1 MQLNDTILALA
12 TGAGFSPRAML
23 RVAGPKVEEVSKRY
37 LGGTIAERRMV
48 AARFAFSDG
57 LSLPLLALKFVSP
70 ASYTGDDVLELFVPG
85 NPHLIE
91 KIEHDLLMLEGLR
104 RAEPGEFTAR
114 AYLRGKMSLEQAE
127 AVAATIHARSS
138 GQLEA
143 AQRLASGSTGREY
156 REIADELTTLLA
168 LVEAGIDFTDQE
180 DVVAI
185 SPDRLSKGITQLLVR
200 IEELGGHESS
210 RADRAMPRIVLAGAP
225 NAGKSTLFNALL
237 GRARAI
243 VSEAPGTTRDVLA
256 EVIDLSGDVP
266 GAGSAE
272 LVDLAGIDEVTQ
284 GEIDALAQARAREE
298 IEAADV
304 AVWCDPTGLFK
315 GDVKTRGR
323 VVRVMTKA
331 DQGLA
336 LSNAAAMV
344 CALDGTGL
352 PALRR
357 AIADAMSGAEGSEEL
372 LVVPRHRTSLR
383 EASRNLAVA
392 LGGFDAAQRQ
402 LQAPEVVADALR
414 GALDRMGELIGQIS
428 PDDVLGRIFRT
439 FCVGK

>member
-23 RVAGPKVEEVSKRY
+23 RVAGPQVDEVCKQY
-37 LGGTIAERRMV
+37 LGGTIAKRRMV
-48 AARFAFSDG
+48 AAKFAFSDG

-91 KIEHDLLMLEGLR
+91 KIEHDLLMLVGVR

-114 AYLRGKMSLEQAE
+114 AYLRGKMSVEQAE
-127 AVAATIHARSS
+127 AVAATIHARSV

-143 AQRLASGSTGREY
+143 AQRLASGSTGKEY

-185 SPDRLSKGITQLLVR
+185 SPDRLSKGVTQLLAR
-200 IEELGGHESS
+200 IEILGGHESS

-243 VSEAPGTTRDVLA
+243 VSATPGTTRDVLV

-272 LVDLAGIDEVTQ
+272 LVDLAGIDEMSQ
-284 GEIDALAQARAREE
+284 GEIDAMAQARAREE

-315 GDVKTRGR
+315 GEVRTRGS

-331 DQGLA
+331 DQGITT
-336 LSNAAAMV
+336 SCAAAMV
-344 CALDGTGL
+344 CALDGSGL

-357 AIADAMSGAEGSEEL
+357 AIADAVSGAQGSEEL
-372 LVVPRHRTSLR
+372 LAVPRHKTSLR
-383 EASRNLAVA
+383 EASRNLAIA